1 MLSLNTWIMLGLLL
15 AVPLAVILIVML
27 RLFYHS
33 RQAKITTGMAGM
45 IGQVGRAETEIA
57 HEGTVFV
64 RGELW
69 RACSYTRIAP
79 GQAIRVVGLDGL
91 TLKVEIEKD
100 QRFLPRQASA
110 IDEY

>member
-1 MLSLNTWIMLGLLL
+1 MLSFDTWFMLGLLL
-15 AVPLAVILIVML
+15 AVPVVVFLIVLL
-27 RLFYHS
+27 RLVYRS
-33 RQAKITTGMAGM
+33 RQAKITTGTAGM

-69 RACSYTRIAP
+69 RASSYTRIAP
-79 GQAIRVVGLDGL
+79 GQTVRVVGLDGL

-100 QRFLPRQASA
+100 HRFLPRQASA
-110 IDEY
+110 IDGY

>member
-1 MLSLNTWIMLGLLL
+1 MLGLNTWIMLGLLV
-15 AVPLAVILIVML
+15 AVPVVVILIVLL
-27 RLFYHS
+27 RLVYHS
-33 RQAKITTGMAGM
+33 HQAKITTGMAGM

-69 RACSYTRIAP
+69 RACSYTKIAP
-79 GQAIRVVGLDGL
+79 GQPIRVVGLDGL

-100 QRFLPRQASA
+100 HSFLPRQTSA
-110 IDEY
+110 VDEY